1 MSKATSSKAAGGS
14 SFLRR
19 AVRPSVRDTGSSP
32 GPLPRPAVLFGTPA
46 TGGQCDH
53 VHRAPARLQAGAA
66 FAGLPGDCRGGFRQE
81 TRSRNR
87 GLGCGLGSQG
97 LQTFSEAEGARLE
110 RTPGP
115 GIAEGGWG
123 ASLPRPIQGQAC
135 CLEGWE
141 FGSLGAW
148 KVQRPRK
155 CGPRRGGGAVRPL
168 RAERPPGEGGGTL
181 TASPEAKGSLP
192 RDPSEVQN
200 KAAILAAP

>member
-1 MSKATSSKAAGGS
+1 MSKATSSKAARGS
-14 SFLRR
+14 PFLRR
-19 AVRPSVRDTGSSP
+19 AGRPSVRDTGSSP

-66 FAGLPGDCRGGFRQE
+66 FGGFPGDCRGGFRQE

-87 GLGCGLGSQG
+87 GPGCGLGSQG

-123 ASLPRPIQGQAC
+123 ALPASPHPRPGLLPGRLGVWLAWGLESSAAPKVRDAQGRRRRPAA
-135 CLEGWE
+135 EGR
-141 FGSLGAW
+141 A
-148 KVQRPRK
+148 PA
-155 CGPRRGGGAVRPL
+155 RGGRRDLDCLPGGKGQ
-168 RAERPPGEGGGTL
+168 PP
-181 TASPEAKGSLP
+181 A
-192 RDPSEVQN
+192 
-200 KAAILAAP
+200 

>member
-32 GPLPRPAVLFGTPA
+32 GPLPRPAVLFGTSA

-123 ASLPRPIQGQAC
+123 PPCLAPSKARPA
-135 CLEGWE
+135 
-141 FGSLGAW
+141 AW
-148 KVQRPRK
+148 KV
-155 CGPRRGGGAVRPL
+155 
-168 RAERPPGEGGGTL
+168 
-181 TASPEAKGSLP
+181 GSLARLGP
-192 RDPSEVQN
+192 GKFSGPESAGRAGEEAPSGR
-200 KAAILAAP
+200 

>member
-1 MSKATSSKAAGGS
+1 MSKSTSGPPA
-14 SFLRR
+14 
-19 AVRPSVRDTGSSP
+19 RPSVRDPGSSP

-53 VHRAPARLQAGAA
+53 VASHPCSAAG
-66 FAGLPGDCRGGFRQE
+66 GRSPRRPSGRRRGGFRQE
-81 TRSRNR
+81 TRSRDR
-87 GLGCGLGSQG
+87 GPGCGLGSQVP
-97 LQTFSEAEGARLE
+97 QTLSEAEGAGWSAPPAPVS
-110 RTPGP
+110 PGV
-115 GIAEGGWG
+115 AGWG
-123 ASLPRPIQGQAC
+123 SVPRLLQGQAC

-148 KVQRPRK
+148 KVQRPRE
-155 CGPRRGGGAVRPL
+155 CGTRRGGGAVRPQ

-192 RDPSEVQN
+192 RDPSGVQN